1 MDGAIVL
8 AAGKG
13 TRFNGEKQFLQFK
26 GKPVWRHV
34 YDKLTDLV
42 LAENIIVV
50 GVDINGG
57 DTRSKSVMY
66 GLNTLNNETGRVIIL
81 EAARPLVTS
90 QQISILLKDKHPS
103 SSFVMPLVNTVIGR
117 DGSYLNRDALYDLLT
132 PQAFDYKMLRDAYN
146 TGKYDNMTD
155 ETRVMYEQYSISPNL
170 IETGQNLVKI
180 TYKRDIPI
188 LEKLYELMELKE
200 I

>member
-1 MDGAIVL
+1 MNGAIVL

-26 GKPVWRHV
+26 EKPVWRHV
-34 YDKLTDLV
+34 YDKVTALLPS
-42 LAENIIVV
+42 ENIIVV
-50 GVDINGG
+50 GVDIKGG
-57 DTRSKSVMY
+57 DSRSESVMC
-66 GLNTLNNETGRVIIL
+66 GLNALNNETERVIIL

-90 QQISILLKDKHPS
+90 TQISILLEDKHPS
-103 SSFVMPLVNTVIGR
+103 SSFVMPLVNTVIRR
-117 DGSYLNRDALYDLLT
+117 DGSYLNREELYDLLT
-132 PQAFDYKMLRDAYN
+132 PQAFSYRLLKDAYD
-146 TGKYDNMTD
+146 TGKYENMTD
-155 ETRVMYEQYSISPNL
+155 ETRVMFEQYGIKPNL

-188 LEKLYELMELKE
+188 LEKLYDLMERKE